1 MLIQFIDDERAIRA
15 GLLDDNGTS
24 VRTIDIDGGVYA
36 LAMEAAASSTCIA
49 DLVASRVSGTT
60 IEFSQLEK
68 SGRLLAPVTHP
79 DPARCLLTGTGLTH
93 KASARVRD
101 GMHAAAASGAETDS
115 MRIYRAGEAG
125 GKPPTGRVGAMP
137 EWFYKGDG
145 QSLRGPGDDLPRP
158 VYAKD
163 AGEEAEIAGVYVIG
177 PDGTPARVGFV
188 LANECSD
195 HKIERENYL
204 YLAHSKLR
212 CASIGPELLVGD
224 LPDSFSGSVRI
235 RRGDEVI
242 WSSDYQ
248 SGTANMCH
256 SLENLEHHH
265 FKYPQFRRPGD
276 LHIHFL
282 GAACVSFNDGIDM
295 QQDDVVEIRASP
307 FHHPLI
313 NAIAADDGEE
323 LLIVPRRL

>member
-1 MLIQFIDDERAIRA
+1 MLIQFIDDERAVRA
-15 GLLDDNGTS
+15 GLLDDDGAA
-24 VRTIDIDGGVYA
+24 VRVIDIDHGIYA
-36 LAMEAAASSTCIA
+36 LAMEAATTNTCIA
-49 DLVASRVSGTT
+49 DIVASRVLETK
-60 IEFSQLEK
+60 FDFAQLEAN
-68 SGRLLAPVTHP
+68 GRLLAPATHP
-79 DPARCLLTGTGLTH
+79 DSARCLLTGTGLTH
-93 KASARVRD
+93 TASAAARD

-125 GKPPTGRVGAMP
+125 GKPPAGAVGALP

-145 QSLRGPGDDLPRP
+145 QSLRGPGEDLPRP

-177 PDGTPARVGFV
+177 PDGTPARIGFV

-212 CASIGPELLVGD
+212 CAAIGPELLVGE
-224 LPDSFSGSVRI
+224 LPDSFGGTVRI
-235 RRGDEVI
+235 LRGDDVI
-242 WSSDYQ
+242 WSSDYR
-248 SGTANMCH
+248 SGAANMCH

-282 GAACVSFNDGIDM
+282 GAACVSCNDGIET
-295 QQDDVVEIRASP
+295 QHGDVIEISAEP
-307 FHHPLI
+307 FNHPLS
-313 NAIAADDGEE
+313 NAIAADGGEE
-323 LLIVPRRL
+323 MLVAPRRL